1 LPGFLVNSPGL
12 TLIFQF
18 VIEFSSNNI
27 LTKGVTMSGIIDPDE
42 MDGIS
47 GNDGDDIETDIEFDI
62 EFKKFS
68 EDTGIA
74 QEEGGDEEN

>member
-1 LPGFLVNSPGL
+1 
-12 TLIFQF
+12 
-18 VIEFSSNNI
+18 
-27 LTKGVTMSGIIDPDE
+27 MSGIIDPDE